1 MITFD
6 PVYVG
11 DNTFQMQELSFEQ
24 CLKIS
29 IIAPNLNEKRLTAF
43 LKSAL
48 DSVFDPLVL
57 TIQERYLLL
66 LKYLEKQSNTMLEV
80 NTDWSK
86 VFLQSENNWKTET
99 TQNGITVRQLIGME
113 VEFLEANCKNVAEW
127 IACMMAF
134 QLSYS
139 NHEHL
144 ALLPDRTNPQLF
156 EEQFKQ
162 RLDFIK
168 KMPASDFDLCYQ
180 DFNNLNNELFTH
192 LRLSV
197 DNYGILVERGADDAP
212 ARFRTASVFT
222 GIIKELDRSFA

>member
-6 PVYVG
+6 PVSVG
-11 DNTFQMQELSFEQ
+11 ENTYQMQELSFEQ

-48 DSVFDPLVL
+48 ENMVDPLLL

-86 VFLQSENNWKTET
+86 VFLQSESNWKTEA
-99 TQNGITVRQLIGME
+99 TQNGITVRQLIGNE
-113 VEFLEANCKNVAEW
+113 AEFLEANCKNVAEW

-134 QLSYS
+134 QLSYF

-144 ALLPDRTNPQLF
+144 SILPDRSNPQLF
-156 EEQFKQ
+156 EQQFKQ

-197 DNYGILVERGADDAP
+197 DNHGILVERGADDAP
-212 ARFRTASVFT
+212 ARFRTTTIFT

>member
-1 MITFD
+1 M
-6 PVYVG
+6 
-11 DNTFQMQELSFEQ
+11 ELQ
-24 CLKIS
+24 
-29 IIAPNLNEKRLTAF
+29 
-43 LKSAL
+43 L
-48 DSVFDPLVL
+48 DS
-57 TIQERYLLL
+57 LLEW
-66 LKYLEKQSNTMLEV
+66 K
-80 NTDWSK
+80 WS
-86 VFLQSENNWKTET
+86 
-99 TQNGITVRQLIGME
+99 
-113 VEFLEANCKNVAEW
+113 FLEANCKNVAEW

-212 ARFRTASVFT
+212 ARFRTASIFT

>member
-6 PVYVG
+6 PVPVG
-11 DNTFQMQELSFEQ
+11 ENTFLMQELSFEQ

-29 IIAPNLNEKRLTAF
+29 IIAPNFNEKRLTAF

-48 DSVFDPLVL
+48 DSGDPLLL

-86 VFLQSENNWKTET
+86 VFLQSENNWTTEI
-99 TQNGITVRQLIGME
+99 TQNGVTVRQLIGME
-113 VEFLEANCKNVAEW
+113 AEFLEANCKNVAEW

-156 EEQFKQ
+156 EKQFKQ
-162 RLDFIK
+162 RLDFFK
-168 KMPASDFDLCYQ
+168 KMPASEFDLCYQ

-197 DNYGILVERGADDAP
+197 DNHGILVERGADDAP

>member
-6 PVYVG
+6 PVPIG
-11 DNTFQMQELSFEQ
+11 DSTFQMQELSFEQ

-48 DSVFDPLVL
+48 DNVDPLLLSV
-57 TIQERYLLL
+57 QERYLLL

-168 KMPASDFDLCYQ
+168 KMPASDFDLCYK

-197 DNYGILVERGADDAP
+197 DNHGILVERGADDAP
-212 ARFRTASVFT
+212 ARFRTASIFT

>member
-1 MITFD
+1 
-6 PVYVG
+6 
-11 DNTFQMQELSFEQ
+11 
-24 CLKIS
+24 
-29 IIAPNLNEKRLTAF
+29 
-43 LKSAL
+43 
-48 DSVFDPLVL
+48 
-57 TIQERYLLL
+57 
-66 LKYLEKQSNTMLEV
+66 
-80 NTDWSK
+80 
-86 VFLQSENNWKTET
+86 
-99 TQNGITVRQLIGME
+99 
-113 VEFLEANCKNVAEW
+113 KNVAEW

-197 DNYGILVERGADDAP
+197 DNHGILVERGADDAP
-212 ARFRTASVFT
+212 
-222 GIIKELDRSFA
+222 

>member
-6 PVYVG
+6 PVPIG
-11 DNTFQMQELSFEQ
+11 ESTFQMHELSFEQ

-29 IIAPNLNEKRLTAF
+29 IIAPNLNEKRLSAF
-43 LKSAL
+43 VKSVL
-48 DSVFDPLVL
+48 DNVDPLLL

-113 VEFLEANCKNVAEW
+113 AEFLEANCKNVAEW

-168 KMPASDFDLCYQ
+168 KMPASDFDL
-180 DFNNLNNELFTH
+180 
-192 LRLSV
+192 
-197 DNYGILVERGADDAP
+197 
-212 ARFRTASVFT
+212 
-222 GIIKELDRSFA
+222 

>member
-99 TQNGITVRQLIGME
+99 TQNGITVRQL
-113 VEFLEANCKNVAEW
+113 
-127 IACMMAF
+127 
-134 QLSYS
+134 
-139 NHEHL
+139 
-144 ALLPDRTNPQLF
+144 
-156 EEQFKQ
+156 
-162 RLDFIK
+162 
-168 KMPASDFDLCYQ
+168 
-180 DFNNLNNELFTH
+180 
-192 LRLSV
+192 
-197 DNYGILVERGADDAP
+197 
-212 ARFRTASVFT
+212 
-222 GIIKELDRSFA
+222 